1 MMLGSMSSAFVL
13 DYGLGNLYSLSC
25 ALLKSGFKKVE
36 FISNPESFKKVDNL
50 FLPGV
55 GAFGKAMNL
64 LKEKHLDE
72 AIKTHVKSGKPL
84 LGICLGMQLLSN
96 ESYEFG
102 KRVGLGIISG
112 EVKKIEYHN
121 PHISSINRPTIG
133 WFNTKVSNTSH
144 FMSDKINNKRFYYI
158 HSYQFIS
165 DDKFDMMGDYD
176 LYRNKILAFFFKDNI
191 GAVQFHPEKS
201 GKSGLN
207 FLIGYRESI
216 KKN

>member
-1 MMLGSMSSAFVL
+1 MSDSMSNAFIL

-36 FISNPESFKKVDNL
+36 YVSNPESFKKIDNL

-55 GAFGKAMNL
+55 GAFGKAMNF

-72 AIKTHVKSGKPL
+72 AIKIHVKLGKPL

-96 ESYEFG
+96 KSYEFE
-102 KRVGLGIISG
+102 KRVGLGITPG
-112 EVKKIEYHN
+112 EVKKIEYPNFHVS
-121 PHISSINRPTIG
+121 PINRPTIG
-133 WFNTKVSNTSH
+133 WFNTKVNNSDH
-144 FMSDKINNKRFYYI
+144 LMSDKINNKRFYYV

-165 DDKFDMMGDYD
+165 NDKFDIMGDYD
-176 LYRNKILAFFFKDNI
+176 LYENKILAFFFKENI

-201 GKSGLN
+201 GQSGLN
-207 FLIGYRESI
+207 FLTGYRELI